1 MGMWLICPHCR
12 ANAPLASRACP
23 QCGADL
29 SRLPMEQRHYYVG
42 RPEPEMPGPAFPDP
56 GPWPENLVLET
67 PTGEALIHN
76 SSWYAEPEDDQL
88 DPDADHVSLCEALDR
103 ILNKGAVV
111 VGEVMISV
119 ANIDLIYLGLQ
130 LILTSI
136 DTARELRSAGA
147 AGLSPG
153 VAP

>member
-1 MGMWLICPHCR
+1 MGLWLICPHCR
-12 ANAPLASRACP
+12 AKASLASRACP
-23 QCGADL
+23 RCGADL
-29 SRLPMEQRHYYVG
+29 SRLPVEQRYYYVS
-42 RPEPEMPGPAFPDP
+42 RPEPEAMNPPTPEP
-56 GPWPENLVLET
+56 GPWPENLVLGT
-67 PTGEALIHN
+67 PAGEARLPD
-76 SSWYAEPEDDQL
+76 SSWYEEPENDQF
-88 DPDADHVSLCEALDR
+88 DPEADHVSLCEALDR

-147 AGLSPG
+147 AEWASG